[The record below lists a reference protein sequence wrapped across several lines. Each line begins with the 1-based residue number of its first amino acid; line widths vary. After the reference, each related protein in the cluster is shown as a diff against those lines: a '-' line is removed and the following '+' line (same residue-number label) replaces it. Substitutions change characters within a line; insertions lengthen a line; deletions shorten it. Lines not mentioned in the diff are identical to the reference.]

1 MSQRPYT
8 ISATTDL
15 SPEDAEARI
24 RETLAEQGFG
34 ILSEVNMSA
43 TLKTKL
49 DLDHPFCKIL
59 GACNPPL
66 AAKALAID
74 PAMGAL
80 LPCHVTIYRDG
91 DETVVAAIE
100 PVAAMGTTGN
110 ADLEPIALDVRDRLT
125 RAIAAL

>member
-1 MSQRPYT
+1 MTSRRYT

-34 ILSEVNMSA
+34 ILSEVDMSA
-43 TLKTKL
+43 TLKNKL
-49 DLDHPFCKIL
+49 GLDRPFCKIL

-66 AAKALAID
+66 AADALAID

-80 LPCHVTIYRDG
+80 LPCHVSIYRDG

-100 PVAAMGTTGN
+100 PVAAMGIVGN
-110 ADLEPIALDVRDRLT
+110 TDLEPIALDVHNRLT
-125 RAIAAL
+125 LAIEAV